1 MRIIGG
7 KFRGR
12 VIQVPRG
19 LPARPTTDRTKEAL
33 FNILMHRIDW
43 EEARVLDLFAGTGN
57 ISMECWSRGAKHV
70 VSVEK
75 DYRSVQAIK
84 KNLRQLQLDQAP
96 VFKMDVKRY
105 LNQSKDRFDLIYMD
119 PPYDMPGQPAL
130 IQQIFSQKLLESDG
144 TLIVEHRKSVS
155 FEDMRQWEEV
165 RTYGDSSLSFFG
177 YSESAEK

>member
-7 KFRGR
+7 KFKGR
-12 VIQVPRG
+12 VIQVPKG

-33 FNILMHRIDW
+33 FNILMHR
-43 EEARVLDLFAGTGN
+43 
-57 ISMECWSRGAKHV
+57 WSRGAKHV

-84 KNLRQLQLDQAP
+84 KNLRQLQLDQAQ
-96 VFKMDVKRY
+96 VLKMDVRKY
-105 LNQSKDRFDLIYMD
+105 LNQSKGTFDLIYMD

-130 IQQIFSQKLLESDG
+130 IQQIFSQELLEPEG
-144 TLIVEHRKSVS
+144 ILIVEHRKSVS

-177 YSESAEK
+177 YRESEEK

>member
-12 VIQVPRG
+12 VIQVPKG

-57 ISMECWSRGAKHV
+57 ISMECWSRGAKDV

-84 KNLRQLQLDQAP
+84 KNLRQLQVDQAQ
-96 VFKMDVKRY
+96 VLKMDVKRY
-105 LNQSKDRFDLIYMD
+105 LNQSKEPFDLIYMD

-130 IQQIFSQKLLESDG
+130 IQQIFSQGLLEPEG

-177 YSESAEK
+177 YNESGEK